1 MMRLGSVLLM
11 IIALYVG
18 GPRSGANAQ
27 WPASRRLAPQRL
39 VFNKLNAENGLSQ
52 NSVLAIA
59 QDHAGFMWL
68 GTSYGLNRF
77 DGRNF
82 KIYQHEPSVKGSL
95 SGNYILSALS
105 DSKRT
110 LWVGT
115 SHGLNRYL
123 PESDSFES
131 VLAGKP
137 GEEAKLSNNTV
148 NCIFEDS
155 RGIVWVGTGRGLNEL
170 IDRQRL
176 RFRQYYGGASEPTL
190 AGDDIRCIFEDSQ
203 RRLWVGTTTGLTR
216 ITLGNNGIRFRSFV
230 ARMSKRES
238 EGNAAVGYPVTGGL
252 SDNFVTAVAEDRKG
266 NIWVGTKHGGLNLL
280 DPSTETFTHYQKREG
295 ANGLAHNNIRKIFTD
310 KAGKLWIATLEGLS
324 ILDPATRTFTT
335 YQHEAENPTSLS
347 QNSLYDIFR
356 DANGSVWLGTYYN
369 GVNIVYSHET
379 PFKVYQAG
387 KSKYSI
393 NHNVVSAVVKDRAG
407 NLWIGTEGGGFDHLD
422 IRTGAVR
429 NFRSGPGASGMTSN
443 LVKAIVQDK
452 NRGLWIG
459 THLGGLNY
467 YNGDTFRAFR
477 NNPADA
483 GSLSSDNVSA
493 VFEDSRGRLWVGTD
507 QKGVDLLDKQTGTF
521 RHFNVGTQ
529 APFKLSGNF
538 VRNFYEDSKH
548 NLWIG
553 TNEGVNV
560 LRSDSGGIEWIRP
573 RGESPEKRFP
583 KIINC
588 VLEDRRGIVWI
599 GSYYGGLTRYDRTS
613 NTFINFTRKD
623 GLPNDNVLG
632 ILDDERGNLWI
643 STSNG
648 LSRFDTARRVFKHYT
663 VADGL
668 PGNEFISNTHYQDE
682 SGELFFGGLNGLV
695 SFMPAAIETNDFAAP
710 VVFTGLKL
718 FNTPVRIGG
727 QDELLQKDIGLTR
740 EITFTHA
747 QNIFTID
754 FALLNYIKPEKNA
767 YAYRLDGFEKDWNY
781 VKASSVTYTNLPPGT
796 YTFLVKGA
804 NNDGIWSK
812 APASITIH
820 VLPPVWKTWW
830 AYCLYVVAALA
841 VVLFV
846 TRYFY
851 MTALFKREHELHQ
864 VKLNFFTNVSHEI
877 RTHLTLIQGPVEGL
891 MLARQQDE
899 EVQTNLSLVRKNA
912 NRLLR
917 LVSELMDF
925 RKAET
930 NHLALHVTHNDLVPF
945 LRGVFSDFS
954 FISQHRKIESVFEYE
969 AEETS
974 LYFDAG
980 QMEKVIFNLLSNAYK
995 FTHDGGKVLLK
1006 VTEHNDW
1013 VKIRIEDDGIG
1024 IAPQY
1029 LGKLFANFF
1038 QIYDHGKQNT
1048 GYGIGL
1054 ALSKSIVELHKGEL
1068 AVEST
1073 VEEQHRKGRT
1083 CFTITLRKG
1092 NGHFAAEQ
1100 LETQA
1105 AMATGETN
1113 LLAEAAALGV
1123 AEPEG
1128 DKPVV
1133 LLVEDNEE
1141 VRAFIAGAL
1150 GGRYRIVQAENG
1162 EQGWATATESIPELI
1177 ISDVMMAE
1185 MDGLALCAKLKTDER
1200 TSHIP
1205 VILLTAKASLNH
1217 QLSGLKTGADA
1228 YIPKPFSIQLLELN
1242 VRNLLASRKLMQQKY
1257 SRQITLQPQNVVI
1270 ESLDEQFLSRIVA
1283 ITEELMDN
1291 PDFGVA
1297 MLTEKIGMSQSVL
1310 YKKLKAVTDLSVND
1324 FLKSIRL
1331 KRAAQLLRQQKMTIY
1346 EVAYAVGYDDR
1357 KYFSREFKK
1366 QFGKTPTE
1374 YALESGEVEI

>member
-1 MMRLGSVLLM
+1 MMRLGTVLLM
-11 IIALYVG
+11 VMALCLG
-18 GPRSGANAQ
+18 GRSLAAGASAER
-27 WPASRRLAPQRL
+27 PPEFRRL
-39 VFNKLNAENGLSQ
+39 VFNKLNTENGLSQ
-52 NSVLAIA
+52 NSVLAIV
-59 QDHAGFMWL
+59 QDHAGYMWL

-82 KIYQHEPSVKGSL
+82 KIYQHEPSAAGSL

-115 SHGLNRYL
+115 SYGLNRYL
-123 PESDSFES
+123 PETDSFEY

-137 GEEAKLSNNTV
+137 GEAGRLSSNTV
-148 NCIFEDS
+148 NCVFEDS
-155 RGIVWVGTGRGLNEL
+155 RGIVWVGTGRGLNQL
-170 IDRQRL
+170 TDRQHL
-176 RFRQYYGGASEPTL
+176 KFRHYFAPSLSGN
-190 AGDDIRCIFEDSQ
+190 DIRSIFEDSQ
-203 RRLWVGTTTGLTR
+203 QRLWVATTSGLTCMEFGR
-216 ITLGNNGIRFRSFV
+216 NGIRFKVFT
-230 ARMSKRES
+230 MSADGK
-238 EGNAAVGYPVTGGL
+238 GL
-252 SDNFVTAVAEDRKG
+252 SDNFVTTIAEDKQH
-266 NIWVGTKHGGLNLL
+266 NIWIGTKHGGLNML
-280 DPSTETFTHYQKREG
+280 DNTTGTFKHYKKGEDS
-295 ANGLAHNNIRKIFTD
+295 NSLIHHNIRKIFAD
-310 KAGKLWIATLEGLS
+310 KSGKLWIATLEGLS
-324 ILDPATRTFTT
+324 ILDPATRIFTT
-335 YQHEAENPTSLS
+335 YQHEPENPTGLS
-347 QNSLYDIFR
+347 QNSLYDIFQ
-356 DANGSVWLGTYYN
+356 DASGSVWLGTYYN

-387 KSKYSI
+387 KSKFSI
-393 NHNVVSAVVKDRAG
+393 NHNVVSAVEKDKSG
-407 NLWIGTEGGGFDHLD
+407 NLWIGTEGGGFNYLD
-422 IRTGAVR
+422 VRTGAVR
-429 NFRSGPGASGMTSN
+429 NFRSGATGMTSN

-452 NRGLWIG
+452 KGHLWIG

-467 YNGDTFRAFR
+467 YDPDRQTFSAFR
-477 NNPADA
+477 NSPGNVQ
-483 GSLSSDNVSA
+483 SLSSDNISA

-507 QKGVDLLDKQTGTF
+507 QKGVDLLDKQAGTF
-521 RHFNVGTQ
+521 RHFNVGTKP
-529 APFKLSGNF
+529 PFGLSGNF
-538 VRNFYEDSKH
+538 VRNFYEDSRH

-553 TNEGVNV
+553 TNEGLNV
-560 LRSDSGGIEWIRP
+560 LRSDSGGIEWVRP
-573 RGESPEKRFP
+573 REEPAGAGLSGKRFP

-588 VLEDRRGIVWI
+588 VLEDARGAIWI
-599 GSYYGGLTRYDRTS
+599 GSYYGGLTRYDRAS

-648 LSRFDTARRVFKHYT
+648 LSRFDTGKRSFKNYT

-668 PGNEFISNTHYQDE
+668 PGNEFIPNTHYKDA
-682 SGELFFGGLNGLV
+682 SGEMFFGGVNGLV
-695 SFMPAAIETNDFAAP
+695 SFMPGAIETNDFAAP

-727 QDELLQKDIGLTR
+727 PDELLQKDISLAR

-754 FALLNYIKPEKNA
+754 FALLNYIKPEKNT
-767 YAYRLDGFEKDWNY
+767 YAYRLEGFEKDWNY
-781 VKASSVTYTNLPPGT
+781 VKTSSATYTNLPPGT
-796 YTFLVKGA
+796 YTFVVKGA

-812 APASITIH
+812 APSRIAIH

-830 AYCLYVVAALA
+830 AYCLYVIAALA
-841 VVLFV
+841 AVLFI

-891 MLARQQDE
+891 MLARQHDE
-899 EVQTNLSLVRKNA
+899 EVQANLSLVRKNA
-912 NRLLR
+912 SRLLR

-930 NHLALHVTHNDLVPF
+930 NHLALHVTRNDLVPF
-945 LRGVFSDFS
+945 LRGVFRDFS
-954 FISQHRKIESVFEYE
+954 FISQHRNIESVFEYD
-969 AEETS
+969 AEDIP

-995 FTHDGGKVLLK
+995 FTHDGGKVSLK
-1006 VTEHNDW
+1006 VSGHGDE

-1068 AVEST
+1068 TVEST
-1073 VEEQHRKGRT
+1073 VEQQNRKGRT

-1092 NGHFAAEQ
+1092 HAHFAPEQ
-1100 LETQA
+1100 LETQVTV
-1105 AMATGETN
+1105 ATDDGN
-1113 LLAEAAALGV
+1113 LLAEAGALPLP
-1123 AEPEG
+1123 EPDG

-1141 VRAFIAGAL
+1141 VRAFVAGAL
-1150 GGRYRIVQAENG
+1150 GERYRIVQAENG
-1162 EQGWATATESIPELI
+1162 EQGWATATECIPELI

-1185 MDGLALCAKLKTDER
+1185 MDGLALCTKLKADER

-1217 QLSGLKTGADA
+1217 QLSGLETGADA

-1270 ESLDEQFLSRIVA
+1270 ESVAEQFLARIVA

-1297 MLTEKIGMSQSVL
+1297 MLAEKIGMSQSVL

-1331 KRAAQLLRQQKMTIY
+1331 KRAAQLLQQQKMTIY

-1374 YALESGEVEI
+1374 YATESREVKI

>member
-1 MMRLGSVLLM
+1 M
-11 IIALYVG
+11 
-18 GPRSGANAQ
+18 
-27 WPASRRLAPQRL
+27 
-39 VFNKLNAENGLSQ
+39 NAENGLSQ
-52 NSVLAIA
+52 NSVLAIV
-59 QDHAGFMWL
+59 QDPKGYMWL

-95 SGNYILSALS
+95 SGSYVLSALS

-123 PESDSFES
+123 PETDTFES
-131 VLAGKP
+131 ALAGKP
-137 GEEAKLSNNTV
+137 MEPGRLSNNTV
-148 NCIFEDS
+148 NCLFQDS
-155 RGIVWVGTGRGLNEL
+155 RGIVWVGTGNGLNEL
-170 IDRQRL
+170 YDRKNL
-176 RFRQYYGGASEPTL
+176 RFRHYYSGGSEPIL
-190 AGDDIRCIFEDSQ
+190 AGDDIRTLFEDSQ
-203 RRLWVGTTTGLTR
+203 GRLWVGTTTGLTS
-216 ITLGNNGIRFRSFV
+216 ITFSPKEMRFRSYV
-230 ARMSKRES
+230 AGMSAGEP
-238 EGNAAVGYPVTGGL
+238 AVNEATDYPVVGGL
-252 SDNFVTAVAEDRKG
+252 NDGFVTAIAEDKQH
-266 NIWVGTKHGGLNLL
+266 NIWIGTKHGGLNLL
-280 DPSTETFTHYQKREG
+280 DKTAGRFTYYQKGEG
-295 ANGLAHNNIRKIFTD
+295 VNGLVHNNIRKIFAD
-310 KAGKLWIATLEGLS
+310 KTGKLWIATLEGLS

-335 YQHEAENPTSLS
+335 YQHEPENPTSLS
-347 QNSLYDIFR
+347 QNSLYDIFQ
-356 DANGSVWLGTYYN
+356 DINGSVWLGTYYN

-393 NHNVVSAVVKDRAG
+393 NHNVVSAVEKDRAG
-407 NLWIGTEGGGFDHLD
+407 NLWIGTEGGGFDHVD
-422 IRTGAVR
+422 VRTGAVR
-429 NFRSGPGASGMTSN
+429 NFRSGAGATGMTSN

-452 NRGLWIG
+452 KGDLWIG

-467 YNGDTFRAFR
+467 YDAQRRAFRAFQ
-477 NNPADA
+477 NDPARS

-507 QKGVDLLDKQTGTF
+507 QKGVDLLDKQTGAF
-521 RHFNVGTQ
+521 RHFNVGTP

-538 VRNFYEDSKH
+538 IRNFYEDSKH

-560 LRSDSGGIEWIRP
+560 LRSDSGGIEWIKP
-573 RGESPEKRFP
+573 RGETPEKRFP
-583 KIINC
+583 KVINC

-599 GSYYGGLTRYDRTS
+599 GSYYGGLTRYDRAG
-613 NTFINFTRKD
+613 NTFINFTRKN

-648 LSRFDTARRVFKHYT
+648 LSRFDTGKINFKNYT

-668 PGNEFISNTHYQDE
+668 PGNEFISNTHYKDA
-682 SGELFFGGLNGLV
+682 SGEMFFGGLNGLV
-695 SFMPAAIETNDFAAP
+695 SFLPAAIETNDFAAP

-718 FNTPVRIGG
+718 FNTSVRIGG
-727 QDELLQKDIGLTR
+727 PDGLLQKDIGLTR

-781 VKASSVTYTNLPPGT
+781 VKTSSATYTNLAPGT

-812 APASITIH
+812 SPSRITIH

-830 AYCLYVVAALA
+830 AYGLYVLAALA

-891 MLARQQDE
+891 MLARQHDE
-899 EVQTNLSLVRKNA
+899 EVQANLSLVRKNA

-930 NHLALHVTHNDLVPF
+930 NHLALHVARHDLVPF
-945 LRGVFSDFS
+945 LRGVFQDFS
-954 FISQHRKIESVFEYE
+954 FVSQHRNIESVFECDTE
-969 AEETS
+969 DIP

-995 FTHDGGKVLLK
+995 FTHDGGKVSLK
-1006 VTEHNDW
+1006 VSVHDDR

-1054 ALSKSIVELHKGEL
+1054 ALSKSIVELHQGEL
-1068 AVEST
+1068 TVEST
-1073 VEEQHRKGRT
+1073 VEQQNRKGRT
-1083 CFTITLRKG
+1083 CFTILMRKG
-1092 NGHFAAEQ
+1092 NAHFAAEQ
-1100 LETQA
+1100 LETQVTV
-1105 AMATGETN
+1105 ATDDGN
-1113 LLAEAAALGV
+1113 FLAESDALPV
-1123 AEPEG
+1123 PETDG
-1128 DKPVV
+1128 EKPVI

-1150 GGRYRIVQAENG
+1150 GDRYRIVQAENG
-1162 EQGWATATESIPELI
+1162 EQGWTTATECIPELI
-1177 ISDVMMAE
+1177 ISDIMMAE
-1185 MDGLALCAKLKTDER
+1185 MDGLALCTRLKTDER

-1205 VILLTAKASLNH
+1205 VVLLTAKASLNH

-1228 YIPKPFSIQLLELN
+1228 YISKPFSIQLLELN

-1257 SRQITLQPQNVVI
+1257 SRRITLDPQNVVI

-1297 MLTEKIGMSQSVL
+1297 MLAEKIGMSQSVL
-1310 YKKLKAVTDLSVND
+1310 YKKLKAVTDLSVHD

-1331 KRAAQLLRQQKMTIY
+1331 KRAAQLLQSQKMTIY

-1374 YALESGEVEI
+1374 YAVGAQG

>member
-1 MMRLGSVLLM
+1 VFLV
-11 IIALYVG
+11 IIALCFRAGV
-18 GPRSGANAQ
+18 SAQ
-27 WPASRRLAPQRL
+27 P

-52 NSVLAIA
+52 NSVLTIV
-59 QDHAGFMWL
+59 QDRTGYMWL

-82 KIYQHEPSVKGSL
+82 KIYQHEPAVPGTL
-95 SGNYILSALS
+95 SGNYILSSLS
-105 DSKRT
+105 DSKNT

-115 SHGLNRYL
+115 SHGLNRYM
-123 PESDSFES
+123 PETDSFES

-137 GEEAKLSNNTV
+137 GEAGKLSSNTI
-148 NCIFEDS
+148 NCLFEDS
-155 RGIVWVGTGRGLNEL
+155 RGIVWIGTGRGLNQL
-170 IDRQRL
+170 VDRQHL
-176 RFRQYYGGASEPTL
+176 RFRHYFAQKGKPSLP
-190 AGDDIRCIFEDSQ
+190 GDDIRYIFEDSQ
-203 RRLWVGTTTGLTR
+203 RRLWVATASGLTR
-216 ITLGNNGIRFRSFV
+216 MEFAGNGIRFKTYMAGR
-230 ARMSKRES
+230 A
-238 EGNAAVGYPVTGGL
+238 GGL
-252 SDNFVTAVAEDRKG
+252 SDDFVTAVAEDKQQ
-266 NIWVGTKHGGLNLL
+266 NIWVGTKRGGLNLL
-280 DPSTETFTHYQKREG
+280 DNTTGTFTHYQKG
-295 ANGLAHNNIRKIFTD
+295 AGSTSLIHNNIRKIFTD

-324 ILDPATRTFTT
+324 ILDPATRVFANH
-335 YQHEAENPTSLS
+335 QHEPENPTSLS
-347 QNSLYDIFR
+347 QNSLYDIFQ
-356 DANGSVWLGTYYN
+356 DASGSVWLGTYYN
-369 GVNIVYSHET
+369 GVNVVYSHET

-393 NHNVVSAVVKDRAG
+393 NHNVVSAVVKDKTG

-422 IRTGAVR
+422 VLTGAVR
-429 NFRSGPGASGMTSN
+429 NFRSGSGAAPGMTSN

-452 NRGLWIG
+452 KGDLWVG

-467 YNGDTFRAFR
+467 YNADGRREFKTFR
-477 NNPADA
+477 NSPDNP

-493 VFEDSRGRLWVGTD
+493 VFEDSRARLWVGTD
-507 QKGVDLLDKQTGTF
+507 QQGVNLLDKQTGTF
-521 RHFNVGTQ
+521 RHFNVGTP
-529 APFKLSGNF
+529 APFQLSGNF
-538 VRNFYEDSKH
+538 IRNFYEDSGH

-553 TNEGVNV
+553 TNEGLNV
-560 LRSDSGGIEWIRP
+560 LRSDFSRIDWIKP
-573 RGESPEKRFP
+573 RGESREERFSEKRFP

-588 VLEDRRGIVWI
+588 VLEDGSGIIWI
-599 GSYYGGLTRYDRTS
+599 GSYYGGLTRYDRDS
-613 NTFINFTRKD
+613 NTFVNYTRKD

-648 LSRFDTARRVFKHYT
+648 LSRFDTGKRSFKNYT

-668 PGNEFISNTHYQDE
+668 PGNEFIANTHYKDA
-682 SGELFFGGLNGLV
+682 SGEMFFGGLNGLV
-695 SFMPAAIETNDFAAP
+695 RFLPGAIETNDFAAP

-718 FNTPVRIGG
+718 FNIPVHIGG
-727 QDELLQKDIGLTR
+727 PDELLQKDINLTR

-767 YAYRLDGFEKDWNY
+767 YAYRLEGFEKDWNY
-781 VKASSVTYTNLPPGT
+781 VKTSSATYTNLPPGT
-796 YTFLVKGA
+796 YTFVVKGA
-804 NNDGIWSK
+804 NNDGIWSTS
-812 APASITIH
+812 PGRLTIH

-830 AYCLYVVAALA
+830 AYCLYVIAVLAA
-841 VVLFV
+841 VLFV
-846 TRYFY
+846 TRHFY

-891 MLARQQDE
+891 MLDRPYDEDVQAR
-899 EVQTNLSLVRKNA
+899 LSLVRKNA

-930 NHLALHVTHNDLVPF
+930 NHLALHVTRNDLVPF
-945 LRGVFSDFS
+945 LRGVFHDFS
-954 FISQHRKIESVFEYE
+954 FVSQHRNIESVFEYDTE
-969 AEETS
+969 DIP

-1006 VTEHNDW
+1006 VSGHEDL
-1013 VKIRIEDDGIG
+1013 VRIRIEDDGIG

-1029 LGKLFANFF
+1029 LNKLFANFF

-1054 ALSKSIVELHKGEL
+1054 ALSKSIVELHKGGL
-1068 AVEST
+1068 TVEST
-1073 VEEQHRKGRT
+1073 VEQPNRKGRT
-1083 CFTITLRKG
+1083 CFTITLLKG
-1092 NGHFAAEQ
+1092 DRHFAPEQ
-1100 LETQA
+1100 LETLVTIA
-1105 AMATGETN
+1105 ADEGN
-1113 LLAEAAALGV
+1113 LLT
-1123 AEPEG
+1123 EPSAMPEFVSG
-1128 DKPVV
+1128 DDKPVV

-1141 VRAFIAGAL
+1141 VRTFIAGAL
-1150 GGRYRIVQAENG
+1150 GSRYRIVQAENG
-1162 EQGWATATESIPELI
+1162 EQGWATATECIPELI

-1185 MDGLALCAKLKTDER
+1185 MDGLALCTKLKTDER

-1228 YIPKPFSIQLLELN
+1228 YISKPFSIQVLELN
-1242 VRNLLASRKLMQQKY
+1242 VRNMLSSRKLMRQKY

-1270 ESLDEQFLSRIVA
+1270 ESLDEQFLSRIVT

-1297 MLTEKIGMSQSVL
+1297 MLAEKIGMSQSVL

-1331 KRAAQLLRQQKMTIY
+1331 KRAAQLLQQHKMTVY

-1357 KYFSREFKK
+1357 KYFSKEFKK

-1374 YALESGEVEI
+1374 YAVASQEANP

>member
-1 MMRLGSVLLM
+1 MILVIMALCLGAGVR
-11 IIALYVG
+11 G
-18 GPRSGANAQ
+18 
-27 WPASRRLAPQRL
+27 QRV

-52 NSVLAIA
+52 NSVLAIV
-59 QDHAGFMWL
+59 QDHAGYMWL

-82 KIYQHEPSVKGSL
+82 KVYQHEPSVAGSL

-123 PESDSFES
+123 PGTDSFER

-137 GEEAKLSNNTV
+137 GEHGKLSSNTV
-148 NCIFEDS
+148 NCVFEDS
-155 RGIVWVGTGRGLNEL
+155 RGVVWVGTGNGLNEL
-170 IDRQRL
+170 IDRKNL
-176 RFRQYYGGASEPTL
+176 RFRQYYSGECITTL
-190 AGDDIRCIFEDSQ
+190 AGDDIRTIFEDSQ
-203 RRLWVGTTTGLTR
+203 RRLWIGTTKGLTS
-216 ITLGNNGIRFRSFV
+216 ITTGPKEIRFMSYV
-230 ARMSKRES
+230 AGMSAEES
-238 EGNAAVGYPVTGGL
+238 AANIALDYPVVGGL
-252 SDNFVTAVAEDRKG
+252 SDGFVTAIAEDKQH
-266 NIWVGTKHGGLNLL
+266 NIWVGTKHGGLNML
-280 DPSTETFTHYQKREG
+280 DHATGKFRHYKKGES
-295 ANGLAHNNIRKIFTD
+295 GLIHNNIRKIFAD

-324 ILDPATRTFTT
+324 ILDPVTRTFQT
-335 YQHEAENPTSLS
+335 YQHEPENPTSLS
-347 QNSLYDIFR
+347 QNSLYDIFQ
-356 DANGSVWLGTYYN
+356 DASGSVWLGTYYN

-393 NHNVVSAVVKDRAG
+393 NHNVVSAVVKDRTG

-422 IRTGAVR
+422 VRTGAVR
-429 NFRSGPGASGMTSN
+429 NFRSGTGTSGMTSN

-452 NRGLWIG
+452 KGNLWVG
-459 THLGGLNY
+459 THLGGLHY
-467 YNGDTFRAFR
+467 YDAASRKFKVYR
-477 NNPADA
+477 NNPDNP
-483 GSLSSDNVSA
+483 GSLSLDNISA

-560 LRSDSGGIEWIRP
+560 LRSDSSGIDRIKP
-573 RGESPEKRFP
+573 PGESPEKPFP

-588 VLEDRRGIVWI
+588 VLEDRRGIIWI
-599 GSYYGGLTRYDRTS
+599 GSYYGGLTRYDRAS

-632 ILDDERGNLWI
+632 VLDDERGNLWI

-648 LSRFDTARRVFKHYT
+648 LSRYDTGKHSFKNYT

-668 PGNEFISNTHYQDE
+668 PGNEFIPNTHYKDA
-682 SGELFFGGLNGLV
+682 SGEMFFGGLNGLV
-695 SFMPAAIETNDFAAP
+695 SFMPSAIETNDFAAP

-727 QDELLQKDIGLTR
+727 PDELLQQDIGLTR

-781 VKASSVTYTNLPPGT
+781 VKTSSATYTNLPPGT

-812 APASITIH
+812 SPSRITIH

-830 AYCLYVVAALA
+830 AYCLYVIAALA
-841 VVLFV
+841 AVLFV

-891 MLARQQDE
+891 MLDRPHDE
-899 EVQTNLSLVRKNA
+899 GVQANLSLVRKNA

-930 NHLALHVTHNDLVPF
+930 NHLALHVTRNDLVPF
-945 LRGVFSDFS
+945 LRGVFRDFS
-954 FISQHRKIESVFEYE
+954 YVARHRNIESVFEYDTGDI
-969 AEETS
+969 A

-995 FTHDGGKVLLK
+995 FTHDGGKVSLN
-1006 VTEHNDW
+1006 VSAHDDF

-1073 VEEQHRKGRT
+1073 VEQQNRKGRT
-1083 CFTITLRKG
+1083 CFTITLRRG
-1092 NGHFAAEQ
+1092 NTHFALDQ
-1100 LETQA
+1100 LATQA
-1105 AMATGETN
+1105 AVATDDGHLLPETGP
-1113 LLAEAAALGV
+1113 LPAH
-1123 AEPEG
+1123 EPDG

-1141 VRAFIAGAL
+1141 VRVFIAGAL
-1150 GGRYRIVQAENG
+1150 GDRYRIVHAENG
-1162 EQGWATATESIPELI
+1162 EQGWATATECIPELI

-1185 MDGLALCAKLKTDER
+1185 MDGLALCTKLKTDER

-1228 YIPKPFSIQLLELN
+1228 YISKPFSIQLLELN
-1242 VRNLLASRKLMQQKY
+1242 VRNLLASRKLMQEKY

-1270 ESLDEQFLSRIVA
+1270 ESLDEQFLSRIVS

-1297 MLTEKIGMSQSVL
+1297 MLAEKIGMSQSVL
-1310 YKKLKAVTDLSVND
+1310 YKKLKAVTDLSVHD

-1331 KRAAQLLRQQKMTIY
+1331 KRAAQLLQQQKMTIY

-1374 YALESGEVEI
+1374 YAMEYQVINP

>member
-1 MMRLGSVLLM
+1 MFLL
-11 IIALYVG
+11 IIALCFGSRVLG
-18 GPRSGANAQ
+18 QEPPGH
-27 WPASRRLAPQRL
+27 PARKL

-52 NSVLAIA
+52 NSVLTIV
-59 QDHAGFMWL
+59 QDHTGYMWL

-82 KIYQHEPSVKGSL
+82 KVYQNDPAASGMSGQGSL
-95 SGNYILSALS
+95 SGNYILSSLS
-105 DSKRT
+105 DSKHT
-110 LWVGT
+110 LWFGT

-123 PESDSFES
+123 PETDSFES
-131 VLAGKP
+131 ALAGKP
-137 GEEAKLSNNTV
+137 GEKDKLSSNTV

-155 RGIVWVGTGRGLNEL
+155 RGIVWVGTGRGLHRL
-170 IDRQRL
+170 TDREHL
-176 RFRQYYGGASEPTL
+176 RFRPYFAQKGKPSL

-203 RRLWVGTTTGLTR
+203 RRLWVGTASGLTR
-216 ITLGNNGIRFRSFV
+216 MEFGPKGIAYQVFSTE
-230 ARMSKRES
+230 KKQ
-238 EGNAAVGYPVTGGL
+238 GGL
-252 SDNFVTAVAEDRKG
+252 SDNFVTTVAEDKQK

-280 DPSTETFTHYQKREG
+280 DNTMGSFTHYRKEDG
-295 ANGLAHNNIRKIFTD
+295 SNGLAHNNIRKIFAD

-324 ILDPATRTFTT
+324 ILDPATRIFTI
-335 YQHEAENPTSLS
+335 YQHEPETPTSLS
-347 QNSLYDIFR
+347 QNSLYDIFQ
-356 DANGSVWLGTYYN
+356 DASGSVWLGTYYN

-387 KSKYSI
+387 KSRFSI
-393 NHNVVSAVVKDRAG
+393 HHNVVSAVVKDKTG
-407 NLWIGTEGGGFDHLD
+407 NLWVGTEGGGFSYLD
-422 IRTGAVR
+422 VRTGTAK
-429 NFRSGPGASGMTSN
+429 NFRSGSGGVPGMTSN
-443 LVKAIVQDK
+443 LVKAIVQDR
-452 NRGLWIG
+452 RGDLWVG

-467 YNGDTFRAFR
+467 YNTARRTFSAYR
-477 NNPADA
+477 NSADNP

-507 QKGVDLLDKQTGTF
+507 QKGVDMLDKPTGTF
-521 RHFNVGTQ
+521 RHFNVGTPS
-529 APFKLSGNF
+529 PFKLSGNF
-538 VRNFYEDSKH
+538 IRNFYEDSRH

-553 TNEGVNV
+553 TTEGLNV
-560 LRSDSGGIEWIRP
+560 LRNDSSRIDWIKP
-573 RGESPEKRFP
+573 RDETQNKRFP
-583 KIINC
+583 RIINC
-588 VLEDRRGIVWI
+588 VLEDARGTIWI
-599 GSYYGGLTRYDRTS
+599 GSYYGGLTRYDRAS
-613 NTFINFTRKD
+613 NTFINFSRKD

-648 LSRFDTARRVFKHYT
+648 LSRFDTVKRVFKNYT

-668 PGNEFISNTHYQDE
+668 PGNEFIPNTHYKDA
-682 SGELFFGGLNGLV
+682 SGEMFFGGLNGLV
-695 SFMPAAIETNDFAAP
+695 SFRPNTIETNDFAAP

-718 FNTPVRIGG
+718 FNTPVLIGG
-727 QDELLQKDIGLTR
+727 PDELLQRDINLTR

-747 QNIFTID
+747 QNIFTLD

-767 YAYRLDGFEKDWNY
+767 YAYRLEGFEKNWNY
-781 VKASSVTYTNLPPGT
+781 VKMSSATYTNLPPGT
-796 YTFLVKGA
+796 YTFAVKAA

-812 APASITIH
+812 TPSRLTIRI
-820 VLPPVWKTWW
+820 LPPVWKTWW
-830 AYCLYVVAALA
+830 AYCLYVIVALGA
-841 VVLFV
+841 VLLV

-891 MLARQQDE
+891 MLARRDDE
-899 EVQTNLSLVRKNA
+899 QVQANLALVRKNA

-930 NHLALHVTHNDLVPF
+930 NHLALHVTRNDLVAF
-945 LRGVFSDFS
+945 LRGVFQDFS
-954 FISQHRKIESVFEYE
+954 FVSQHRNIESVFEYDTE
-969 AEETS
+969 DIP

-995 FTHDGGKVLLK
+995 FTHDGGKVCLK
-1006 VTEHNDW
+1006 VTGEGDF
-1013 VKIRIEDDGIG
+1013 VRIRIEDDGIG

-1029 LGKLFANFF
+1029 LSKLFANFF

-1054 ALSKSIVELHKGEL
+1054 ALSKSIVELHKGDL

-1073 VEEQHRKGRT
+1073 MEQHNRKGRT
-1083 CFTITLRKG
+1083 CFTITLLKG
-1092 NGHFAAEQ
+1092 NKHFAPEQ
-1100 LETQA
+1100 LEK
-1105 AMATGETN
+1105 
-1113 LLAEAAALGV
+1113 LLTV
-1123 AEPEG
+1123 AEDGLPAETESLPVPVREPGG
-1128 DKPVV
+1128 DKPVI

-1141 VRAFIAGAL
+1141 VRTFIAGSLAD
-1150 GGRYRIVQAENG
+1150 RYQIVQAENG
-1162 EQGWATATESIPELI
+1162 EQGWAMATECIPELI

-1185 MDGLALCAKLKTDER
+1185 MDGLMLCTKLKTDER

-1228 YIPKPFSIQLLELN
+1228 YISKPFSIQLLELN
-1242 VRNLLASRKLMQQKY
+1242 VHNLLTSRRLMREKY
-1257 SRQITLQPQNVVI
+1257 SRQVTLQPRNVVI
-1270 ESLDEQFLSRIVA
+1270 ESLDEQFLARIVA
-1283 ITEELMDN
+1283 ITEDLMDN
-1291 PDFGVA
+1291 PDFGVP
-1297 MLTEKIGMSQSVL
+1297 MLAEKIGMSQSVL

-1331 KRAAQLLRQQKMTIY
+1331 KRAAQLLQQQKMTIY

-1357 KYFSREFKK
+1357 KYFSKEFKK

-1374 YALESGEVEI
+1374 YAIGSQG

>member
-1 MMRLGSVLLM
+1 
-11 IIALYVG
+11 
-18 GPRSGANAQ
+18 
-27 WPASRRLAPQRL
+27 

-52 NSVLAIA
+52 NSVLAIV
-59 QDHAGFMWL
+59 QDAAGYMWL

-95 SGNYILSALS
+95 SGSYILSALS
-105 DSKRT
+105 DSKGT
-110 LWVGT
+110 LWIGT

-123 PESDSFES
+123 PETDTFES

-137 GEEAKLSNNTV
+137 RESGRLSNNTV
-148 NCIFEDS
+148 NCIFQDS
-155 RGIVWVGTGRGLNEL
+155 RGIVWVGTGNGLNEL
-170 IDRQRL
+170 YDRKNL
-176 RFRQYYGGASEPTL
+176 HFRQYFSGGSETVL
-190 AGDDIRCIFEDSQ
+190 AGDDIRTIFEDSQ
-203 RRLWVGTTTGLTR
+203 RRIWVGTTTGLTS
-216 ITLGNNGIRFRSFV
+216 ITFSPKEMRFKSYV
-230 ARMSKRES
+230 AGMSAEES
-238 EGNAAVGYPVTGGL
+238 AVNEATGFNVVGGL
-252 SDNFVTAVAEDRKG
+252 NDGFVTAIAEDKQQ
-266 NIWVGTKHGGLNLL
+266 NIWIGTKHGGLSVLGK
-280 DPSTETFTHYQKREG
+280 TTGKFTHYQKREG
-295 ANGLAHNNIRKIFTD
+295 VNGLAHNNIRKIFTD

-324 ILDPATRTFTT
+324 ILDPAARRFTT
-335 YQHEAENPTSLS
+335 YQHEPENPTSLS

-387 KSKYSI
+387 KSKYNI
-393 NHNVVSAVVKDRAG
+393 NHNVVSAVVKDHAG
-407 NLWIGTEGGGFDHLD
+407 NLWIGTEGGGFDYLNV
-422 IRTGAVR
+422 RTGAVQ
-429 NFRSGPGASGMTSN
+429 NFRSGSGVAPGITSN
-443 LVKAIVQDK
+443 LVKAIVQDSK
-452 NRGLWIG
+452 RNLWIG

-467 YNGDTFRAFR
+467 YHAASRTFTAFR
-477 NNPADA
+477 NNPDNAQ
-483 GSLSSDNVSA
+483 SLSSDNVSA

-507 QKGVDLLDKQTGTF
+507 QKGVDLLDKQKGTF
-521 RHFNVGTQ
+521 KHFNIGTQ

-538 VRNFYEDSKH
+538 IRNFYEDSKH

-560 LRSDSGGIEWIRP
+560 LRSDSSGIEWIRP
-573 RGESPEKRFP
+573 LGESPEKRFP

-588 VLEDRRGIVWI
+588 VLEDRRGMIWI
-599 GSYYGGLTRYDRTS
+599 GSYYGGLTRYDRAS

-648 LSRFDTARRVFKHYT
+648 LSRFDTGKRVFKNYT

-668 PGNEFISNTHYQDE
+668 PGNEFISNTHYKDA
-682 SGELFFGGLNGLV
+682 SGEMFFGGLNGLV
-695 SFMPAAIETNDFAAP
+695 SFLPTAIETNDFVAP

-727 QDELLQKDIGLTR
+727 PDGLLQKDIGLTR

-781 VKASSVTYTNLPPGT
+781 VKTSSATYTNLPPGT
-796 YTFLVKGA
+796 YTFWVKGA

-812 APASITIH
+812 TPSRITIH

-830 AYCLYVVAALA
+830 AYSLYVIAALA
-841 VVLFV
+841 AVLLI
-846 TRYFY
+846 TRYLY

-891 MLARQQDE
+891 MLARRHDE
-899 EVQTNLSLVRKNA
+899 EVQAKLSLVRKNA

-930 NHLALHVTHNDLVPF
+930 NHLALHVSRNDLVPF
-945 LRGVFSDFS
+945 LRGVFRDFS
-954 FISQHRKIESVFEYE
+954 FISQHRNIESVFEYDVE
-969 AEETS
+969 DIP

-995 FTHDGGKVLLK
+995 FTHDGGKVSLK
-1006 VTEHNDW
+1006 VSGHDND

-1068 AVEST
+1068 TVEST
-1073 VEEQHRKGRT
+1073 VEQQNRKGRT

-1092 NGHFAAEQ
+1092 HAHFAAEQ
-1100 LETQA
+1100 LETQVA
-1105 AMATGETN
+1105 VASDDGDF
-1113 LLAEAAALGV
+1113 LAETAALPI
-1123 AEPEG
+1123 PEADG

-1141 VRAFIAGAL
+1141 VRAFVAGAL
-1150 GGRYRIVQAENG
+1150 GEQYRIMQAENG
-1162 EQGWATATESIPELI
+1162 EQGWTTAIECIPELI

-1185 MDGLALCAKLKTDER
+1185 MDGLALCTKLKTDER

-1217 QLSGLKTGADA
+1217 QLSGLETGADA

-1270 ESLDEQFLSRIVA
+1270 ESLDEQFLARIVA

-1297 MLTEKIGMSQSVL
+1297 MLAEKIGMSQSVL

-1331 KRAAQLLRQQKMTIY
+1331 KRAAQLLQQQKMTIY

-1366 QFGKTPTE
+1366 QFGKTPTD
-1374 YALESGEVEI
+1374 YATESRDVKY

>member
-1 MMRLGSVLLM
+1 MVRLRAVFLVMIVLCFRTG
-11 IIALYVG
+11 V
-18 GPRSGANAQ
+18 SG
-27 WPASRRLAPQRL
+27 QRI

-52 NSVLAIA
+52 NSVLTIM
-59 QDHAGFMWL
+59 QDRTGYMWL

-82 KIYQHEPSVKGSL
+82 KIYQNDPSVPGTL
-95 SGNYILSALS
+95 SGNYILSSLS
-105 DSKRT
+105 DSKHT
-110 LWVGT
+110 LWFGT
-115 SHGLNRYL
+115 SHGLNRYV
-123 PESDSFES
+123 PETDSFTR
-131 VLAGKP
+131 VLAGKE
-137 GEEAKLSNNTV
+137 GDSLSSNTV
-148 NCIFEDS
+148 NCLFEDS
-155 RGIVWVGTGRGLNEL
+155 RGIVWIGTGRGLNQL
-170 IDRQRL
+170 TDRQHL
-176 RFRQYYGGASEPTL
+176 RFRHYFSRKGRASLP
-190 AGDDIRCIFEDSQ
+190 GDDIRCIFEDSQ
-203 RRLWVGTTTGLTR
+203 RRLWVGTTSGVTR
-216 ITLGNNGIRFRSFV
+216 MEFGRNGISYKIFTV
-230 ARMSKRES
+230 AQD
-238 EGNAAVGYPVTGGL
+238 GL
-252 SDNFVTAVAEDRKG
+252 SDDFVTTIAEDKKK
-266 NIWVGTKHGGLNLL
+266 NIWIGTKHGGLNLL
-280 DPSTETFTHYQKREG
+280 DGTTGKFIHFKRGEG
-295 ANGLAHNNIRKIFTD
+295 SNSLIHNNIRKIFTD
-310 KAGKLWIATLEGLS
+310 KSGKLWIATLEGLS
-324 ILDPATRTFTT
+324 ILDPATRAFIT
-335 YQHEAENPTSLS
+335 YQHEPENPTSLS
-347 QNSLYDIFR
+347 QNSLYDIFQ
-356 DANGSVWLGTYYN
+356 DASGSVWLGTYYN

-393 NHNVVSAVVKDRAG
+393 NHNVVSAVVKDKTG

-422 IRTGAVR
+422 VRSGAVR
-429 NFRSGPGASGMTSN
+429 NFRSGPAASGMTSN
-443 LVKAIVQDK
+443 LVKAIVEDQKGD
-452 NRGLWIG
+452 LWVG

-467 YNGDTFRAFR
+467 YNVSRQRPVGGQSFTTFR
-477 NNPADA
+477 NNPDNP

-507 QKGVDLLDKQTGTF
+507 QQGVDLLDRQTGTF
-521 RHFNVGTQ
+521 RHFNVGTK
-529 APFKLSGNF
+529 APFQLSGNF
-538 VRNFYEDSKH
+538 VRNFYEDSRH

-553 TNEGVNV
+553 TNEGLNV
-560 LRSDSGGIEWIRP
+560 LRSDSGAIDWIKP
-573 RGESPEKRFP
+573 RAESPEKRFP

-588 VLEDRRGIVWI
+588 VREDGRGIIWI
-599 GSYYGGLTRYDRTS
+599 GSYYGGLTRYDRAS
-613 NTFINFTRKD
+613 NTFVNFTRKD

-648 LSRFDTARRVFKHYT
+648 LSRFDTGKRSFKNYT

-668 PGNEFISNTHYQDE
+668 PGNEFISNTHYKDA
-682 SGELFFGGLNGLV
+682 SGEMFFGGLNGLV
-695 SFMPAAIETNDFAAP
+695 SFLPNTIETNDFAAP

-718 FNTPVRIGG
+718 FNIPVRIGG
-727 QDELLQKDIGLTR
+727 PDELLQKDINLTR

-781 VKASSVTYTNLPPGT
+781 VKTSSATYTNLPPGT
-796 YTFLVKGA
+796 YTFVVKGA

-812 APASITIH
+812 SPSRLTIH
-820 VLPPVWKTWW
+820 VLPPLWKTWW
-830 AYCLYVVAALA
+830 AYCLYVIAALA
-841 VVLFV
+841 AVLFV

-891 MLARQQDE
+891 MLARQHDE
-899 EVQTNLSLVRKNA
+899 DVQTHLSLVRKNA

-930 NHLALHVTHNDLVPF
+930 NHLALHVTRHDLVPF
-945 LRGVFSDFS
+945 LRGVFHDFN
-954 FISQHRKIESVFEYE
+954 FVSQHRKIESVFEYDS
-969 AEETS
+969 EEIP

-995 FTHDGGKVLLK
+995 FTHDSGKVSLK
-1006 VTEHNDW
+1006 VSVHDDFVRIN
-1013 VKIRIEDDGIG
+1013 IEDDGIG

-1029 LGKLFANFF
+1029 LNKLFANFF

-1068 AVEST
+1068 TVEST
-1073 VEEQHRKGRT
+1073 VEQQNRKGRT
-1083 CFTITLRKG
+1083 CFTITLLKG
-1092 NGHFAAEQ
+1092 NRHFAPEQ
-1100 LETQA
+1100 LEAPVTVA
-1105 AMATGETN
+1105 AEDDNLSAETE
-1113 LLAEAAALGV
+1113 LLPTPQPVPG
-1123 AEPEG
+1123 G

-1141 VRAFIAGAL
+1141 VRTFIAGAL
-1150 GGRYRIVQAENG
+1150 GDRYRIIQAENG
-1162 EQGWATATESIPELI
+1162 EQGWATATECIPELI

-1185 MDGLALCAKLKTDER
+1185 MDGLALCTKLKTDER

-1228 YIPKPFSIQLLELN
+1228 YISKPFSIQLLELN
-1242 VRNLLASRKLMQQKY
+1242 VRNLLSSRKLMQQKF
-1257 SRQITLQPQNVVI
+1257 SRQITLQPQNVLI

-1297 MLTEKIGMSQSVL
+1297 MLAEKIGMSQSVL

-1331 KRAAQLLRQQKMTIY
+1331 QRAAQLLQQQKMTVY

-1374 YALESGEVEI
+1374 YAMESQGANL

>member
-1 MMRLGSVLLM
+1 MPGKRQMMRLRTLFLVISVLCFR
-11 IIALYVG
+11 AGV
-18 GPRSGANAQ
+18 SGQRA
-27 WPASRRLAPQRL
+27 PERRASDRRAPERRT

-52 NSVLAIA
+52 NSVLSIV
-59 QDHAGFMWL
+59 QDRAGYMWL

-82 KIYQHEPSVKGSL
+82 KIYQNDPSVPGTL
-95 SGNYILSALS
+95 SGNYILSSLS

-110 LWVGT
+110 LWFGT
-115 SHGLNRYL
+115 SHGLNRYM
-123 PESDSFES
+123 PETDSFTR
-131 VLAGKP
+131 VLAGRE
-137 GEEAKLSNNTV
+137 GDSLSSNTV
-148 NCIFEDS
+148 NCLFEDS
-155 RGIVWVGTGRGLNEL
+155 RGTVWIGTGRGLNQL
-170 IDRQRL
+170 TDRQHL
-176 RFRQYYGGASEPTL
+176 RFRHYFSRKGQPSL
-190 AGDDIRCIFEDSQ
+190 SGDDIRCIFEDSQ
-203 RRLWVGTTTGLTR
+203 RRLWVGTTSGVTR
-216 ITLGNNGIRFRSFV
+216 MEFGRNGIRYQVFT
-230 ARMSKRES
+230 
-238 EGNAAVGYPVTGGL
+238 AAQDGL
-252 SDNFVTAVAEDRKG
+252 SDDFVTAIAEDKQK
-266 NIWVGTKHGGLNLL
+266 NIWIGTKHGGLNLL
-280 DPSTETFTHYQKREG
+280 DG
-295 ANGLAHNNIRKIFTD
+295 ATGKFIHFKKGDGGNSLIHNNIRKIFAD

-324 ILDPATRTFTT
+324 ILDPATRNFTT
-335 YQHEAENPTSLS
+335 YQHEPENPTSLS
-347 QNSLYDIFR
+347 QNSLYDIFQ

-369 GVNIVYSHET
+369 GVNIVYSHDT
-379 PFKVYQAG
+379 PFRIYQAG
-387 KSKYSI
+387 KSRFSI
-393 NHNVVSAVVKDRAG
+393 NHNVVSAVVKDRTG
-407 NLWIGTEGGGFDHLD
+407 NLWIGTEGGGINYLD
-422 IRTGAVR
+422 VRNGAVR
-429 NFRSGPGASGMTSN
+429 NFRSGSGAASGMTSN

-452 NRGLWIG
+452 SGHLWIG

-467 YNGDTFRAFR
+467 YDPARQTFRVFR
-477 NNPADA
+477 NNPDNPQ
-483 GSLSSDNVSA
+483 SLGSDNVSA

-521 RHFNVGTQ
+521 RHFNVDTR
-529 APFKLSGNF
+529 PLRLSGNF
-538 VRNFYEDSKH
+538 TRNFYEDSRH

-553 TNEGVNV
+553 TNEGLNV
-560 LRSDSGGIEWIRP
+560 LRSDSSAIDRIKP
-573 RGESPEKRFP
+573 LGETRNKRFP

-588 VLEDRRGIVWI
+588 VREDRRGIIWI

-613 NTFINFTRKD
+613 NTFVTFTRKD

-648 LSRFDTARRVFKHYT
+648 LSRFDTGKRSFKNYT

-668 PGNEFISNTHYQDE
+668 PGNEFISNTHYKDV
-682 SGELFFGGLNGLV
+682 SGEMFFGGVNGLV
-695 SFMPAAIETNDFAAP
+695 SFLPNAIETNDFAAP
-710 VVFTGLKL
+710 VVLTGLKL
-718 FNTPVRIGG
+718 FNNPVRIGG
-727 QDELLQKDIGLTR
+727 PDELLKEDIGLTR

-754 FALLNYIKPEKNA
+754 FALLNYIKPEKNT
-767 YAYRLDGFEKDWNY
+767 YAYRLEGFEKDWNY
-781 VKASSVTYTNLPPGT
+781 VKTSSATYTNLPPGT
-796 YTFLVKGA
+796 YTFVVKGA

-812 APASITIH
+812 LPSRLTIR

-830 AYCLYVVAALA
+830 AYCLYVVVALAAL
-841 VVLFV
+841 LFV

-851 MTALFKREHELHQ
+851 MTALFRREHELHQ
-864 VKLNFFTNVSHEI
+864 IKLNFFTNVSHEI

-891 MLARQQDE
+891 MLARQYDE
-899 EVQTNLSLVRKNA
+899 EVQTHLSLVRKNA

-917 LVSELMDF
+917 LVGELMDF

-930 NHLALHVTHNDLVPF
+930 NHLALHVTRNDLVPF
-945 LRGVFSDFS
+945 LRGVFRDFS
-954 FISQHRKIESVFEYE
+954 FVSQHRNIESVFEYDN
-969 AEETS
+969 EEIP

-995 FTHDGGKVLLK
+995 FTHDGGRVSLN
-1006 VTEHNDW
+1006 VSGHDDF
-1013 VKIRIEDDGIG
+1013 VRIRIEDDGIG

-1054 ALSKSIVELHKGEL
+1054 ALSKSIVALHKGEL
-1068 AVEST
+1068 TVEST
-1073 VEEQHRKGRT
+1073 VEQQNRKGRT
-1083 CFTITLRKG
+1083 CFTITLLKG
-1092 NGHFAAEQ
+1092 DRHFAPEQ
-1100 LETQA
+1100 LE
-1105 AMATGETN
+1105 MPATVAVEDGRPGAETEQ
-1113 LLAEAAALGV
+1113 LPVLQPV
-1123 AEPEG
+1123 PDG

-1150 GGRYRIVQAENG
+1150 CGRYRIVQAENG
-1162 EQGWATATESIPELI
+1162 EQGWATATECIPELI

-1185 MDGLALCAKLKTDER
+1185 MDGLALCTKLKTDER

-1205 VILLTAKASLNH
+1205 VILLTAKASLSH
-1217 QLSGLKTGADA
+1217 QLSGFKTGADA
-1228 YIPKPFSIQLLELN
+1228 YISKPFSVQLLELN
-1242 VRNLLASRKLMQQKY
+1242 VRNLLSSRKLMQQKY

-1270 ESLDEQFLSRIVA
+1270 ESMDEQFLSRIVA

-1297 MLTEKIGMSQSVL
+1297 MLAEKIGMSQSVL

-1331 KRAAQLLRQQKMTIY
+1331 KRAAQLLQQQKMTVY

-1357 KYFSREFKK
+1357 KYFSKEFKK
-1366 QFGKTPTE
+1366 LFGKTPTE
-1374 YALESGEVEI
+1374 YATESQGVNL